1 MASYDIPSYK
11 ELILSNLKSKNIH
24 RKNTIAL
31 AFRYLCKR
39 KEATQ
44 DIMTLIEPF
53 FALLNES
60 DLNIKKAVLESLN
73 SIAHSMPK
81 PLQLINPAFES
92 ALSDA
97 CKYKPELVKE
107 IELGPFKYMVD
118 EGLAMRTL
126 AFSFIDTGMEYIL
139 EKVGINYIV
148 DQILLGISK
157 KL

>member
-1 MASYDIPSYK
+1 MASHDIPSYK
-11 ELILSNLKSKNIH
+11 DLILSNLKSTNVH

-39 KEATQ
+39 KEGTQ
-44 DIMTLIEPF
+44 DIMGLIEPF
-53 FALLNES
+53 FALLSES

-126 AFSFIDTGMEYIL
+126 AFNFIDTGMEYIL
-139 EKVGINYIV
+139 DKVGINYIV

-157 KL
+157 GL